1 MSKMDFDIN
10 ELHQIQYHILV
21 EFDKMCKKHNLK
33 YFLGFGSMLGAVRH
47 NGFIPWDDD
56 IDILM
61 MYSDFEKL
69 KAIDP
74 AEWGDRFFL
83 QSSETDA
90 EFNRCAIKIR
100 DSYTTLIGKAFV
112 DKDINQGV
120 NIDVEPLISLADN
133 PQKRRKQYLDTQLY
147 MLLRVGDPPVNHG
160 KLLQWIGR
168 VILAVIP
175 ISLKNRLRQHYFKKI
190 LAYEGK
196 NTQYL
201 YIVNGNVEMMRDL
214 HKRVIFEDTVMMKF
228 EEGLFPIPGG
238 YEEWLT
244 TRYGDYRKL
253 PPKEEQGIK
262 LDRFVK
268 VDLHTPY
275 KEYKGKYYCNNS

>member
-1 MSKMDFDIN
+1 MNEIDFDIN
-10 ELHQIQYHILV
+10 ELHEVQYRILV
-21 EFDKMCKKHNLK
+21 EFDKVCKRHNLK

-47 NGFIPWDDD
+47 KGFIPWDDD
-56 IDILM
+56 IDVLM
-61 MYSDFEKL
+61 MYSEFEKL

-74 AEWGDRFFL
+74 EEWGDRFFL

-90 EFNRCAIKIR
+90 EFNRCAVKIR

-120 NIDVEPLISLADN
+120 NIDIEPLISLADN
-133 PQKRRKQYLDTQLY
+133 PRKRKKQYFDTQMF
-147 MLLRVGDPPVNHG
+147 MLLRVGVPPANHG
-160 KLLQWIGR
+160 ILLQWIGKI
-168 VILAVIP
+168 ILMVIP
-175 ISLKNRLRQHYFKKI
+175 NILKDKLRNYYLKKI
-190 LAYEGK
+190 LAYEGE
-196 NTQYL
+196 NTEYL
-201 YIVNGNVEMMRDL
+201 YVVNGNVEMMRDL
-214 HKRVIFEDTVMMKF
+214 HKRAIFTDTTMMRF
-228 EEGLFPIPGG
+228 EGGLFPIPGG

-244 TRYGDYRKL
+244 TRYGDYQQL

-275 KEYKGKYYCNNS
+275 KKYKGKYYCCDC